1 MKKMFIVYLVMFLL
15 SLKGLGLGDELYDPI
30 EVSKEKRAEIA
41 HLIKRFMSMN
51 LKKEELYSIIG
62 DEKRFVN
69 DRKAAVNVI
78 GEIGDLSDI
87 PRLKEMY
94 KEIDGRRFKKGYIRS
109 AHDPDLEVTVEI
121 PRAIADIYTRSKT
134 VDRKEMIKIWVQIT
148 IDCIDN
154 KIDDQLLCSGVYHL
168 FEENEYDKD
177 EMIRILEYLDNRKL
191 RASILTIVNYN
202 PCKEALE
209 PIIKVLKE
217 SKNDFYSIRYLAVR
231 AIQKIGD
238 KSAIPF
244 LKEIANDKN
253 EHEKVRK
260 AAEKAIEVLNK

>member
-1 MKKMFIVYLVMFLL
+1 MKKMFIVYLVVFLL
-15 SLKGLGLGDELYDPI
+15 SLQGLGLGDDLYDPI

-41 HLIKRFMSMN
+41 PLIKRFMSMN

-87 PRLKEMY
+87 SKLKEMY
-94 KEIDGRRFKKGYIRS
+94 KELDGRRFKKGYIRS

-121 PRAIADIYTRSKT
+121 PRAIAGIYTRSKT

-154 KIDDQLLCSGVYHL
+154 KIDD
-168 FEENEYDKD
+168 
-177 EMIRILEYLDNRKL
+177 
-191 RASILTIVNYN
+191 
-202 PCKEALE
+202 
-209 PIIKVLKE
+209 
-217 SKNDFYSIRYLAVR
+217 
-231 AIQKIGD
+231 
-238 KSAIPF
+238 
-244 LKEIANDKN
+244 
-253 EHEKVRK
+253 
-260 AAEKAIEVLNK
+260 

>member
-1 MKKMFIVYLVMFLL
+1 
-15 SLKGLGLGDELYDPI
+15 
-30 EVSKEKRAEIA
+30 
-41 HLIKRFMSMN
+41 
-51 LKKEELYSIIG
+51 
-62 DEKRFVN
+62 
-69 DRKAAVNVI
+69 
-78 GEIGDLSDI
+78 
-87 PRLKEMY
+87 
-94 KEIDGRRFKKGYIRS
+94 
-109 AHDPDLEVTVEI
+109 
-121 PRAIADIYTRSKT
+121 
-134 VDRKEMIKIWVQIT
+134 
-148 IDCIDN
+148 
-154 KIDDQLLCSGVYHL
+154 LLCSGIYHL

-209 PIIKVLKE
+209 SIIKVLKE

-260 AAEKAIEVLNK
+260 AAEKAIEVLSK